1 MSLLIENSINIS
13 YQLSDSAILEVLG
26 TFIRETRLRQNKTQ
40 EDVAIAAGI
49 QRMTLVRI
57 EKGSGGTMATLI
69 RLLRCLEQFHVLNQF
84 LLPAQISPMKL
95 AKLEQRKRHRARPK
109 KRSGKDKRN
118 DKQSDW

>member
-1 MSLLIENSINIS
+1 
-13 YQLSDSAILEVLG
+13 
-26 TFIRETRLRQNKTQ
+26 
-40 EDVAIAAGI
+40 
-49 QRMTLVRI
+49 MTLVRI

-84 LLPAQISPMKL
+84 LLPAQISPMTL
-95 AKLEQRKRHRARPK
+95 AKSEQRKRHRARPK